1 MSKLIQATTLIISHQ
16 EKILKIADEVIL
28 MKAGKIEQIGKSE
41 EILNRTITKI
51 ECYKMRKSESI

>member
-1 MSKLIQATTLIISHQ
+1 MSKLIQGTTLIISHQ

>member
-1 MSKLIQATTLIISHQ
+1 MVKYIR
-16 EKILKIADEVIL
+16 ILVLFAAEFSVQSGGIL
-28 MKAGKIEQIGKSE
+28 MKAGKIEQVGKSE